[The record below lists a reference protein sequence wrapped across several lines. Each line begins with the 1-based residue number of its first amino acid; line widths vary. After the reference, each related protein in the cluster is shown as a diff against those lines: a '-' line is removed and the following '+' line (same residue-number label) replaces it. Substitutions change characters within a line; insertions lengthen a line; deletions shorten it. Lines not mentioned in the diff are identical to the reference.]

1 MGLTLLTERYV
12 NQIAAKIFLWVARPH
27 AERLNNLN
35 AQPSRV
41 GLGGYEPTRVYR
53 YFYAKT
59 FTRNGAIA
67 L

>member
-35 AQPSRV
+35 AQLRAWGWEATNQRV
-41 GLGGYEPTRVYR
+41 FTDTSTRKPLR
-53 YFYAKT
+53 
-59 FTRNGAIA
+59 GMGQ
-67 L
+67 